1 MQYGYTRQT
10 GQGLKRFKNSRT
22 AFFFSAQTNTDG
34 LLNRAGIFTN
44 QTLLFHNSSQIRFE
58 VDYYPER
65 WDDVNSR
72 GNGIFKTDGRWFT
85 QIAYGTDSAEKFAW
99 SATMGAEQEELN
111 YTWTYSSD
119 LGFTWRP
126 VDRFSFDL
134 DVSIKKRDGWLLYS
148 GGRNFTTYD
157 AEELQPQLAVDYFI
171 SARQQLRLTMQ
182 WAGVKARA
190 QDYWIVPLE
199 DGDLLPRPPPGSDE
213 NPEDFTLSRLTAQ
226 FRYRWEIGP
235 LSDLYVV
242 YTRGSAL
249 VDDDLTADFGDL
261 YRNAVNNPVISLF
274 VVKLRY
280 RFGT

>member
-1 MQYGYTRQT
+1 
-10 GQGLKRFKNSRT
+10 
-22 AFFFSAQTNTDG
+22 
-34 LLNRAGIFTN
+34 
-44 QTLLFHNSSQIRFE
+44 
-58 VDYYPER
+58 
-65 WDDVNSR
+65 
-72 GNGIFKTDGRWFT
+72 
-85 QIAYGTDSAEKFAW
+85 
-99 SATMGAEQEELN
+99 
-111 YTWTYSSD
+111 
-119 LGFTWRP
+119 
-126 VDRFSFDL
+126 
-134 DVSIKKRDGWLLYS
+134 
-148 GGRNFTTYD
+148 
-157 AEELQPQLAVDYFI
+157 
-171 SARQQLRLTMQ
+171 MQ

-199 DGDLLPRPPPGSDE
+199 DGDLLPRPPPGPDE